1 MSKDGTRE
9 VVTFTAYEVGRFTSP
24 GKVRFHGSVY
34 YYSPTSTSRNAIPFP
49 LSNHYYD
56 LMPFRYVLFA

>member
-1 MSKDGTRE
+1 MSKDGTEE
-9 VVTFTAYEVGRFTSP
+9 VVTFYCLWSWKIYFP

-34 YYSPTSTSRNAIPFP
+34 YSTTSTTSRNAIPFP